1 MYWLR
6 HRRPERFDRATWL
19 KLGVL
24 HTALAQGQAN
34 GNQRVTLEI
43 GPDGMPSPVEADE
56 AESPVQVCIPWNGRK
71 PLPADAVANPKRNG
85 NPK

>member
-1 MYWLR
+1 
-6 HRRPERFDRATWL
+6 
-19 KLGVL
+19 
-24 HTALAQGQAN
+24 
-34 GNQRVTLEI
+34 
-43 GPDGMPSPVEADE
+43 MPSPVEADE